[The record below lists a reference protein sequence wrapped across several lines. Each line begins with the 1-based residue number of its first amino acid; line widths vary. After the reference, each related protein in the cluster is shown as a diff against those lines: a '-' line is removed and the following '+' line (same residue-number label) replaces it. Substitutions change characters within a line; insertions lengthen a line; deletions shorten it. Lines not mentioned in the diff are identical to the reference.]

1 MAELLADAGVRIKR
15 IPQPGQSLKTLCPKC
30 GGGKTREQSLSLT
43 IDADGQGATW
53 LCHRGHCGYTDGA
66 RLSMASHAPRQ
77 AISYQEPPP
86 HEPTGNDLP
95 DALYE
100 FFDGRGISADTVDHF
115 GLYIAERPFRIGDGW
130 VRKSCIVFPYVFN
143 GKVVNRKYRAL
154 ADKGLMAQEKEPQP
168 TLWNIDAVTDDDV
181 LIWVE
186 GEPDVMALHEA
197 GYRQVITLKDGAP
210 DKLRAEDDP
219 ARETDKRF
227 AALSTHADKLAGIK
241 KIILAGDDD
250 EPGRIL
256 REELARR
263 LGRHRCWISEWYPG
277 CKDAGD
283 TLRDYGPAAVQHCIE
298 AARPWPVEGV
308 QEVTADAL
316 DAHLSAPPPPVLTTG
331 IPSVDSVL
339 RVPGE
344 GRVIVVTGY
353 PNNGKSKWT
362 MNVMVNMMRLHQ
374 RRWLVFSPE
383 MQPTMEFAVECAQVL
398 TGKPARRVNTRADL
412 EPMTQNDR
420 RGAGEWLRGR
430 LSFLA
435 TDAEDRPPSLDWI
448 LERARDCVLR
458 LGVTDLLIDPFNE
471 IEQEDS
477 ERESET
483 KFIGRALQRF
493 RAFALRHGC
502 NVWIVAHPAKPVKNR
517 DGSIPKIPTGYD
529 INGSAHWAN
538 KADLGLSVSWGD
550 DGTTVFLWK
559 SRFSRWG
566 QKNTQARMR
575 YDIETSRYHSA

>member
-1 MAELLADAGVRIKR
+1 MQMGSGQLGFVTVGIAGTPTGRA
-15 IPQPGQSLKTLCPKC
+15 SL
-30 GGGKTREQSLSLT
+30 R
-43 IDADGQGATW
+43 A
-53 LCHRGHCGYTDGA
+53 Y
-66 RLSMASHAPRQ
+66 HAPRQ
-77 AISYQEPPP
+77 AISYQRPSPY
-86 HEPTGNDLP
+86 EPTANDGP

-100 FFDGRGISADTVDHF
+100 FFDLRGIGAETVDQF
-115 GLYIAERPFRIGDGW
+115 GLYVTERGFRMDDQW
-130 VRKSCIVFPYVFN
+130 APKPCIVFPYIF
-143 GKVVNRKYRAL
+143 GGTVVNRKYRAL
-154 ADKGLMAQEKEPQP
+154 TEKSLMMQEKEPYP
-168 TLWNIDAVTDDDV
+168 TLWNIDAVTSDDA

-197 GYRQVITLKDGAP
+197 GYRQIVTLKDGAP

-263 LGRHRCWISEWYPG
+263 LGRHRCWIAEWYPG

-283 TLRDYGPAAVQHCIE
+283 TLRAYGPAAVQHCVE

-316 DAHLSAPPPPVLTTG
+316 DAHLSAPPPLVLTTG
-331 IPSVDSVL
+331 IPSVNSVL

-398 TGKPARRVNTRADL
+398 TGKPARSVKTRPDL
-412 EPMTQNDR
+412 KSMTHDDR

-435 TDAEDRPPSLDWI
+435 TDAEDRPPSLD
-448 LERARDCVLR
+448 C
-458 LGVTDLLIDPFNE
+458 
-471 IEQEDS
+471 DS
-477 ERESET
+477 
-483 KFIGRALQRF
+483 
-493 RAFALRHGC
+493 
-502 NVWIVAHPAKPVKNR
+502 
-517 DGSIPKIPTGYD
+517 
-529 INGSAHWAN
+529 
-538 KADLGLSVSWGD
+538 
-550 DGTTVFLWK
+550 
-559 SRFSRWG
+559 
-566 QKNTQARMR
+566 
-575 YDIETSRYHSA
+575 